1 MTRVI
6 TTAFVAFALSLA
18 VAPGAARAQAQG
30 RLTIDHVAIVD
41 VATGTIRRDMRV
53 DIADGRITRVEPA
66 AVAGLPREVR
76 HDPAGDRLG
85 GATGGPLGGAIGDA
99 EIDGRGKFLMPG
111 LWDAHVHLTKLGAGA
126 LAAFVAY
133 GVTSVRD
140 MGSDLAEVRARRR
153 EIEAGRRPG
162 PRIETAGQILET
174 PANVA
179 RMKREATVEPV
190 DRIRLPVGSP
200 AEAEAAVAR
209 LAKAGADLI
218 KVRTV
223 VDDATLRA
231 MAAAAHAHGLK
242 LAGHP
247 VAAPETLIDIR
258 MDSVEHLLTF
268 PPLTRPPAERRAL
281 FERMR
286 DAGVSMGTTTVNLE
300 GSVLVPYDTA
310 IARLKTDPLPLRRLV
325 SRYLASDWQEQ
336 VDERQGPDA
345 AKALAAFARALPD
358 VYRDLREMHAAGV
371 RFLAGSDAAVVFMYP
386 GDSLHG
392 ELQNLVD
399 RAGLTPVEALR
410 AATMN
415 PAAFF
420 GLERESGAI
429 ETGYRADLVLLDGNP
444 LEDIRQTRQIAGV
457 VCNGRWHDR
466 AALARL
472 LDRAAA
478 DAKR

>member
-1 MTRVI
+1 MI
-6 TTAFVAFALSLA
+6 
-18 VAPGAARAQAQG
+18 
-30 RLTIDHVAIVD
+30 
-41 VATGTIRRDMRV
+41 
-53 DIADGRITRVEPA
+53 
-66 AVAGLPREVR
+66 
-76 HDPAGDRLG
+76 
-85 GATGGPLGGAIGDA
+85 
-99 EIDGRGKFLMPG
+99 PG
-111 LWDAHVHLTKLGAGA
+111 LWDSHVHLTKLGAGA

-140 MGSDLAEVRARRR
+140 MGSDLAEVQQWRR
-153 EIEAGRRPG
+153 EIEAGDRPG
-162 PRIETAGQILET
+162 PRIKTSGQILET

-190 DRIRLPVGSP
+190 DRIRIPVGSP
-200 AEAEAAVAR
+200 AEADAAVAR

-223 VDDATLRA
+223 VDEATLRA
-231 MAAAAHAHGLK
+231 MAAAAHAKGLK

-247 VAAPETLIDIR
+247 VAPPDTLIAIR

-268 PPLTRPPAERRAL
+268 PPLDTPPAARRAL

-286 DAGVSMGTTTVNLE
+286 DAGVAMGTTTVNLE
-300 GSVLVPYDTA
+300 GSVLVPYSTA
-310 IARLKTDPLPLRRLV
+310 LARLKADPLWRLV

-336 VDERQGPDA
+336 VDERKGPEA
-345 AKALAAFARALPD
+345 EQALATFRQALPD
-358 VYRDLREMHAAGV
+358 AYRDLREMHAAGV
-371 RFLAGSDAAVVFMYP
+371 RFLAGSDAAVVFVYP

-392 ELQNLVD
+392 ELQSLVD
-399 RAGLTPVEALR
+399 HAGLKPADALR

-420 GLERESGAI
+420 GLERELGAI
-429 ETGYRADLVLLDGNP
+429 KTGYRADLVLLDANP
-444 LEDIRQTRQIAGV
+444 LEDIRATRKIAGV
-457 VCNGRWHDR
+457 VRNGHWLDR
-466 AALARL
+466 PALDAL